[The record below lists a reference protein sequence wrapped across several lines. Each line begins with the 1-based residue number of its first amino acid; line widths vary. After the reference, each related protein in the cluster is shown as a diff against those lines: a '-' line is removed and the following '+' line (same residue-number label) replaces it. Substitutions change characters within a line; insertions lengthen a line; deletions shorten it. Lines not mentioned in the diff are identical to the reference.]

1 MILRD
6 AIARIKTPTLPGG
19 GTVNFVSPWGHIYS
33 DKLCNREEGG
43 TPNVIGDIRA
53 ALSML
58 VKEALGQSW
67 LDQRHA
73 DLRARAL
80 VVWAQNPRIEVL
92 GLRDAEALPIFSV
105 RVRDGNGGYV
115 HHQFFTR
122 LLSDVYGVQARGG
135 CACAGPY
142 AHRLL
147 GLDAAQSDKMFAAIA
162 RGEELEKPG
171 WVRLNLSALL
181 MDTKADAIIEAVDKL
196 ALDTVRYLS
205 DYWGD
210 PATAQFIP
218 VTAVQKDIA
227 I

>member
-1 MILRD
+1 
-6 AIARIKTPTLPGG
+6 
-19 GTVNFVSPWGHIYS
+19 
-33 DKLCNREEGG
+33 
-43 TPNVIGDIRA
+43 
-53 ALSML
+53 
-58 VKEALGQSW
+58 
-67 LDQRHA
+67 
-73 DLRARAL
+73 
-80 VVWAQNPRIEVL
+80 
-92 GLRDAEALPIFSV
+92 
-105 RVRDGNGGYV
+105 V

-196 ALDTVRYLS
+196 ALDAVKYQS

-218 VTAVQKDIA
+218 VIAFQKDIA